1 MESSDAFLTAYASS
15 LIEFRRHLH
24 RNPELSGKET
34 ATTAWVGKQ
43 LKAAGISYQL
53 GPGKR
58 GIITDILPASH
69 DKLPVVALRADMDAL
84 PILEKNTGS
93 YRSTNSGV
101 MHACGHDAHTAMLL
115 GAMTALQKA
124 RPEVAWRGIFQ
135 PSEEIGHGALDMMN
149 HGALK
154 GVTAVIA
161 IHVDPNIYCGQIVV
175 ASGPQTAFCQDFEI
189 TIRGKGGHAA
199 RPHQTIDPV
208 AVAAQLVTLVYQTL
222 PRQTDARD
230 PMVVTIG
237 QLQAGHASNVI
248 PDTAMLRG
256 TVRTFSREVSANARE
271 TILRLCKG
279 TALAFGATI
288 DGTFDAILPGV
299 INDTTVTAH
308 CLRAATG
315 LVGEK
320 QVTTESRPSMGAEDF
335 AEYLTEVPGCMM
347 RLGVRKRR
355 KKITPLH
362 TPTFD
367 IDEDALVIGA
377 RLLARV
383 LHEWPSSSPKAQLP
397 ITC

>member
-1 MESSDAFLTAYASS
+1 METSDRFFADSAST
-15 LIEFRRHLH
+15 LVKFRRHLH
-24 RNPELSGKET
+24 RHPELSGMET

-43 LKAAGISYQL
+43 LEAAGIPYQL
-53 GPGKR
+53 GPGNR
-58 GIITDILPASH
+58 GIITDILPGTPG
-69 DKLPVVALRADMDAL
+69 KLPVVALRADMDAL
-84 PILEKNTGS
+84 PIHEENQAE
-93 YRSTNSGV
+93 YRSANPGV

-115 GAMTALQKA
+115 GAMTALQNA
-124 RPEVAWRGIFQ
+124 PPRVAWRGIFQ
-135 PSEEIGHGALDMMN
+135 PSEEFGHGARDMMD

-154 GVTAVIA
+154 GVDAAIA
-161 IHVDPNIYCGQIVV
+161 IHVDPNIYCGRIVV
-175 ASGPQTAFCQDFEI
+175 AAGPQTAFCQDFEI

-208 AVAAQLVTLVYQTL
+208 AVAAQLVTLIYQTL

-230 PMVVTIG
+230 PLVVTIG
-237 QLQAGHASNVI
+237 QMQAGHASNVI
-248 PDTAMLRG
+248 PDTAKLRG
-256 TVRTFSREVSANARE
+256 TVRTFSGEVSADARA

-288 DGTFDAILPGV
+288 DGTFDAMLPGV
-299 INDTTVTAH
+299 INDTQVTAL
-308 CLRAATG
+308 CLRAAVG

-335 AEYLTEVPGCMM
+335 ADYLTEVPGCMM
-347 RLGVRKRR
+347 RLGVRKKRHE
-355 KKITPLH
+355 ITPLH

-383 LHEWPSSSPKAQLP
+383 LHEWPSSSPKSRQP